1 MKTTFASLSL
11 AALGC
16 AFLAAPASALPV
28 TSAPSVGTGVHN
40 VQFFENLERAGQRGL
55 KTMQRNS
62 DRREPASTGT
72 TVHPNRPAVQDIYSN
87 QVSGGDRAR
96 NRR

>member
-1 MKTTFASLSL
+1 MKTKIASLSF

-28 TSAPSVGTGVHN
+28 SSAPSVGASVQN
-40 VQFFENLERAGQRGL
+40 VQFFENLERAGERGL
-55 KTMQRNS
+55 KTLHRNS

-72 TVHPNRPAVQDIYSN
+72 TKHPNRPAVQDIYGGE
-87 QVSGGDRAR
+87 VSGGDRAR
-96 NRR
+96 RR

>member
-1 MKTTFASLSL
+1 MKTKIATLGL

-16 AFLAAPASALPV
+16 AMLAAPASALPV
-28 TSAPSVGTGVHN
+28 ASALSVGTGVEN
-40 VQFFENLERAGQRGL
+40 VQFFENLERAGERGL

-72 TVHPNRPAVQDIYSN
+72 TRHPNRPAGQDIYSGD
-87 QVSGGDRAR
+87 VPGGERAR